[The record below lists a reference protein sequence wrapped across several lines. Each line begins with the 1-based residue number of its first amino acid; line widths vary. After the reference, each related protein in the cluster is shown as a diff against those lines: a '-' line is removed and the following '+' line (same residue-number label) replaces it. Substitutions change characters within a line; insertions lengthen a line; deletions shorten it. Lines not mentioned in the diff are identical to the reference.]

1 MQENRKRWLGVVAV
15 ATATAA
21 VLAGCAAPG
30 GYNNGYGGYG
40 APPPPNAGY
49 QNPNVSQAPQ
59 GAVYFGR
66 VESIEPLSQQQSSN
80 GLVGT
85 LIGGAAGGLLGH
97 QVGGGRGNTVAT
109 IGGAVLGAVAGN
121 QIDKRATT
129 NSQTTYRVNVR
140 LDDGRMATVQ
150 QANLNGLQVGARARV
165 ANDMA
170 VPY

>member
-1 MQENRKRWLGVVAV
+1 MQENRKRWLGVVAA
-15 ATATAA
+15 ATAAAA

-30 GYNNGYGGYG
+30 GYNNGYG
-40 APPPPNAGY
+40 APPPANGGY

-59 GAVYFGR
+59 GAVYLGR

-97 QVGGGRGNTVAT
+97 QVGGGRGNTAAT

-129 NSQTTYRVNVR
+129 SSQTTYRVNVR

-150 QANLNGLQVGARARV
+150 QANLNGLQVGTRARV

-170 VPY
+170 MPY